1 MVPEKPEPHRRER
14 QVAVMATTRTRKT
27 AAKATPATETAE
39 VTETPQAKV
48 KSRTATKA
56 KYDAADL
63 PTTGS
68 QQFRQGGDYKPH
80 IRELSTFAKGNPTNM
95 GHVKALIHLGW
106 VKPGGMN
113 NASKSGAFTFADNAD
128 LPAEAWT
135 VGEPAAPQIS
145 ANLRALAEAGAPQ
158 DALEGLWAAY

>member
-1 MVPEKPEPHRRER
+1 
-14 QVAVMATTRTRKT
+14 MATTRTRKT
-27 AAKATPATETAE
+27 ARKAAPATE
-39 VTETPQAKV
+39 
-48 KSRTATKA
+48 TKA

-80 IRELSTFAKGNPTNM
+80 IRSLTTFAKGNPTNM

-113 NASKSGAFTFADNAD
+113 NASKSGAFTFADNAG
-128 LPAEAWT
+128 LPAEAWS

-145 ANLRALAEAGAPQ
+145 ANLRALAENGAPQ
-158 DALEGLWAAY
+158 DALEGLWAAYVGV